1 MGWDISISAE
11 EGVNKRIGNTSSSPF
26 TESVR
31 TKSLRL
37 GVLTDVLAAKD
48 VFLRNLVHYRPS
60 RPRALFVI
68 RMVDFDPL
76 A

>member
-1 MGWDISISAE
+1 MNESLFTFRAEENRACLMGWDISISAE

-60 RPRALFVI
+60 
-68 RMVDFDPL
+68 
-76 A
+76 